1 MLLLILVM
9 LERSRLPVVDNI
21 KDNSHGRLLF
31 FFCPHLFNEDFCFSF
46 SNDQT
51 TSSSL
56 FSQGQE
62 YKAVMSGRPAIGEVW

>member
-21 KDNSHGRLLF
+21 KDNSHGRLPS
-31 FFCPHLFNEDFCFSF
+31 FCPHLFNEDFCFSF

-62 YKAVMSGRPAIGEVW
+62 YKADMSSRPAIGEVW